1 MGRGRRFSAEE
12 KLAMVMEGLKGSTVR
27 DVCAKYGVSETQY
40 YRWRDQAL
48 ESIVKG
54 FTDKRRKGSRNTHQA
69 EKERLLKIIGEQAAA
84 LDLQKKLSEMWS
96 GDED

>member
-1 MGRGRRFSAEE
+1 MGRGRRFSTEE
-12 KLAMVMEGLKGSTVR
+12 KLAMVMEGLKGSTVK

-48 ESIVKG
+48 EFMKAG
-54 FTDKRRKGSRNTHQA
+54 FADKRRKSNRNPQQA

-84 LDLQKKLSEMWS
+84 LDLQKKLSEMWL
-96 GDED
+96 GEKD